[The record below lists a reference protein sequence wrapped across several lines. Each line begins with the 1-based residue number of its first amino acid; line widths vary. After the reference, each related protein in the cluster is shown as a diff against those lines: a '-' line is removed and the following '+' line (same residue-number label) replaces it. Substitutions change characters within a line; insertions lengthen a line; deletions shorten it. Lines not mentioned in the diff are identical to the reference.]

1 MVFSNKYLQYKLR
14 QNVLTKLFF
23 MAFPDRYVDR
33 YRPIKTMYLE
43 LSSRCNLKCTFCF
56 QQYNPNNTCNMPENY
71 ALSYLEKLPAS
82 VTNLILH
89 FSGESF
95 LNPDISA
102 VLKLIAGKNLYTHLC
117 TNGTLPGTRYID
129 ALNAG
134 LNHLIFALDGTSQES
149 HGQHRI
155 GSDFNKILGTL
166 KEVIVNKPQGASV
179 GVQCVVTKYNETE
192 IGTLKRMMREINAD
206 FLYLKTL
213 SLDIASS
220 EKLNSLR
227 CENASSYLPDNDEFS
242 RYKRVGKSLK
252 LKMPI
257 VVCPYVYEPVI
268 CADGEVALCCIDI
281 ERKVKIGNINDYSSF
296 TELWNAKH
304 YREIRKQVLHKKL
317 TLCQRCNMTM
327 MGTSSPR
334 F

>member
-1 MVFSNKYLQYKLR
+1 MVFSKKFLQYKLR
-14 QNVLTKLFF
+14 QNFFAKLFY
-23 MAFPDRYVDR
+23 MAFPDRYVNH
-33 YRPIKTMYLE
+33 YRQIKTMYLE

-56 QQYNPNNTCNMPENY
+56 QQYKPENTCNMPVNC
-71 ALSYLEKLPAS
+71 ALAYLGKLPAS

-95 LNPDISA
+95 LNPDLPVI
-102 VLKLIAGKNLYTHLC
+102 LKSIAGKNIHTHLC
-117 TNGTLPGTRYID
+117 SNGTLPGTQYID

-149 HGQHRI
+149 HGRHRI
-155 GSDFNKILGTL
+155 GSDFSKILNTL
-166 KEVIVNKPQGASV
+166 KEVVGNKPPGVSV
-179 GVQCVVTKYNETE
+179 GVQCVVTKYNENE
-192 IGTLKRMMREINAD
+192 IEEMKTILRGVNAD

-220 EKLNSLR
+220 EKLNKLR
-227 CENASSYLPDNDEFS
+227 YENALSYLPVNNEYS
-242 RYKRVGKSLK
+242 RYKRNRKNLK

-257 VVCPYVYEPVI
+257 IVCPYVYEPVV

-281 ERKVKIGNINDYSSF
+281 ERKVKIGNIKDYNSF
-296 TELWNAKH
+296 AELWNTKH

-317 TLCQRCNMTM
+317 ALCQRCNMTM
-327 MGTSSPR
+327 MGISCPSL
-334 F
+334 